1 MFVHVET
8 TLLQAT
14 RMSQYKTQALRK
26 KAGKKKG
33 DKKKKEKEPLLPLGL
48 PSADLRQTAHVRRT
62 LILETLAKARR
73 NAKSSPNEHS
83 GASEHPSIASALHV
97 TAETWIE

>member
-26 KAGKKKG
+26 KAGKKKYG
-33 DKKKKEKEPLLPLGL
+33 KKKEKEPVLPLGL

-73 NAKSSPNEHS
+73 K
-83 GASEHPSIASALHV
+83 IVL
-97 TAETWIE
+97 AE